1 VGDDELEVETVQ
13 ESASGPRADQVEL
26 YVWAAGLV
34 ARRRRSS
41 TIVEDSG
48 SGGDAV
54 EWLMAGGVGFTLE
67 VLFGREVEVL
77 KGAKAAN
84 GDTLLR

>member
-1 VGDDELEVETVQ
+1 VGDDELEETVL
-13 ESASGPRADQVEL
+13 ESAISGPRADQVEL
-26 YVWAAGLV
+26 QYVWAAGLV

-77 KGAKAAN
+77 KGAKAN
-84 GDTLLR
+84 GDMLLR